1 MEAREIAARVLTDV
15 ISNKKNLDHC
25 LEKHIDTYIDS
36 KTKSLTQEICYGVMR
51 WYFQLEFIVN
61 SLIPKPL
68 KDKDKDLFVLLL
80 CGVYQIKYLR
90 TPDYAAINE
99 SVGITKSIGKPW
111 ASKLVNAVLRRY
123 QREREAIDKI
133 ILKSNNI
140 YYASPVWFAEKL
152 SSQYPEDWKDILDA
166 SNQYPPMHIRL
177 NLEKY
182 SRQNYLDILDS
193 SGINAQA
200 SKLSNAGV
208 LLAESKKVEDVP
220 GFMEGYVS
228 VQDFG
233 AQLAAPLLDC
243 KAGHRVLDA
252 CAAPGGKSCHIL
264 ESYPDISELVAI
276 DIESS
281 RISLLNDN
289 LKRTNKVATVIQANV
304 SDIKSWWDDVPFDR
318 ILLDVPC
325 SATGIIRRHPDIKYL
340 RSPEQITAL
349 VSTQMNMLEA
359 LWPILKLGGKLLY
372 CTCSLF
378 KEESD
383 EQIDHFINIYNDVK
397 LLPIKDNWGVYSTY
411 GRQTIPGR
419 DEADGFFYSILEK
432 T

>member
-1 MEAREIAARVLTDV
+1 
-15 ISNKKNLDHC
+15 
-25 LEKHIDTYIDS
+25 
-36 KTKSLTQEICYGVMR
+36 
-51 WYFQLEFIVN
+51 
-61 SLIPKPL
+61 
-68 KDKDKDLFVLLL
+68 
-80 CGVYQIKYLR
+80 
-90 TPDYAAINE
+90 
-99 SVGITKSIGKPW
+99 
-111 ASKLVNAVLRRY
+111 
-123 QREREAIDKI
+123 
-133 ILKSNNI
+133 
-140 YYASPVWFAEKL
+140 
-152 SSQYPEDWKDILDA
+152 
-166 SNQYPPMHIRL
+166 MHIRL